1 MMQIL
6 NEKGLF
12 DDYSTKEHNNKPEQ
26 KDIMKYQRNYV
37 DFWLE
42 NRWLE
47 KQSKRKYRIT
57 ELGEEI
63 LSIFGKS
70 YSIGKE

>member
-12 DDYSTKEHNNKPEQ
+12 DDYSKKDYNNKPEQ
-26 KDIMKYQRNYV
+26 KDIMKYQRNYI
-37 DFWLE
+37 DFWMD
-42 NRWLE
+42 NGWVE
-47 KQSKRKYRIT
+47 KQSKRRYRIT
-57 ELGEEI
+57 EVGEEV

-70 YSIGKE
+70 YSQGGK